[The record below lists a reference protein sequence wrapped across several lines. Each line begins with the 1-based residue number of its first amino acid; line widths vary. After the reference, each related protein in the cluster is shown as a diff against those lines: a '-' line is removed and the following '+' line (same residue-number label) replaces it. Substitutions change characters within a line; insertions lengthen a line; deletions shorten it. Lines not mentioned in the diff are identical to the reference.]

1 MTDSTNIERLTA
13 QCDQIRARF
22 AGIGEFRRSSLCQ
35 TYRKCGKSY
44 CHCAKPNDPGHG
56 PSWIP
61 TYSINSKAVSRG
73 IPSAALEQ
81 TRDQVQEYQRFCEL
95 VNQLVEANEHQ
106 LCDAR
111 VKADRKAKKGILP
124 FARGSGYLLFHLI
137 SKLYERVSIVM
148 TTNLSFK
155 GCPMVFG
162 DKKMTVVL
170 LGQLTRHCE
179 IIETSNESWHLRD

>member
-95 VNQLVEANEHQ
+95 VNQLVEAISCAM
-106 LCDAR
+106 L
-111 VKADRKAKKGILP
+111 
-124 FARGSGYLLFHLI
+124 GSKPI
-137 SKLYERVSIVM
+137 ERLKRASY
-148 TTNLSFK
+148 
-155 GCPMVFG
+155 
-162 DKKMTVVL
+162 
-170 LGQLTRHCE
+170 
-179 IIETSNESWHLRD
+179 HLREVAAICCFT